1 MYTHV
6 DVCGC
11 VATWTRITT
20 EWHVVC
26 TGNSIAVSIFR
37 LLHRNFESVNRKM
50 YHPLV
55 CTPRAK
61 LDFIGLL
68 SILRSQKVLPVEAI
82 TADLPASRIAPKFVS
97 DRSGA
102 VCTEKQSRS
111 ADSFRCRLILFSASL
126 YFNVSLYIL
135 LTVEKKMFRHF
146 YSTCRKR
153 LSG

>member
-97 DRSGA
+97 APTGR
-102 VCTEKQSRS
+102 VRS
-111 ADSFRCRLILFSASL
+111 APKNKADLPIVFDA
-126 YFNVSLYIL
+126 
-135 LTVEKKMFRHF
+135 
-146 YSTCRKR
+146 
-153 LSG
+153 G